1 MANAL
6 ANKMWRINHINVL
19 NYSSPAGW
27 DLHHHSTTVQD
38 THHPALTLQHNVM
51 ESTKIKKQ

>member
-1 MANAL
+1 
-6 ANKMWRINHINVL
+6 MWNQN
-19 NYSSPAGW
+19 NFPSSSPASW

-51 ESTKIKKQ
+51 VSMKIKKQ